1 MAFEITPDR
10 DHKFD
15 LALTLNK
22 IEDAYK
28 IAEE

>member
-1 MAFEITPDR
+1 MAFEITPDN
-10 DHKFD
+10 DHKFE
-15 LALTLNK
+15 LALYLNK